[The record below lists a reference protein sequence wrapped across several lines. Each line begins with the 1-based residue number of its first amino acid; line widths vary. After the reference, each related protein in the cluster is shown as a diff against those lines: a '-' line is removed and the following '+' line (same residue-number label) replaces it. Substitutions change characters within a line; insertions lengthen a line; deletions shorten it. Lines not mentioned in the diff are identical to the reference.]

1 MDILTFIILLLIG
14 LTAGIFSGLV
24 GLGGGIIIIPAL
36 IFLLGVD
43 QHTAQGTSLALMLP
57 PIGLLAAINYYRSGA
72 ININYALII
81 AASFFIGGYFG
92 SKIALTLP
100 EAAVR
105 KVFALFMILMG
116 IKMLL
121 GGK

>member
-14 LTAGIFSGLV
+14 LAAGIFSGLV

-72 ININYALII
+72 INITYALII

-105 KVFALFMILMG
+105 KVFAAFIILMG